1 MAQDVSILAEQ
12 NKMVSTPEDANL
24 FARGVTWQ
32 HRQQG

>member
-24 FARGVTWQ
+24 FAVTWQ